1 MVLIVAVD
9 RLEGV
14 VLLLSLLRV
23 AVVDWVE
30 IGLLLAP

>member
-14 VLLLSLLRV
+14 VCLLSLLRV

-30 IGLLLAP
+30 IGLLLVP